1 MQDHSVL
8 SPCTVWEESRVGVT
22 MLRPRCEQAAVV
34 WKLWGGAS
42 SLDRLCVEFT
52 RMPWFV
58 APSFIPTGTLTLLV
72 LLFTSKDLSDY
83 MVHVA
88 NRE

>member
-1 MQDHSVL
+1 
-8 SPCTVWEESRVGVT
+8 
-22 MLRPRCEQAAVV
+22 MLRPRCEQDCCTLEA
-34 WKLWGGAS
+34 LGGAF
-42 SLDRLCVEFT
+42 SLDLLCVEFT

-58 APSFIPTGTLTLLV
+58 VPSFIPTGTLTLFFP
-72 LLFTSKDLSDY
+72 LFTSKDLSDY